1 MTVLETCLWHAS
13 DWIAWVDRSD
23 DARPERQALV
33 DRLLM
38 LRLSR
43 APRDLTLIHKPGRT
57 LLWRSAP
64 EGLRRTEP
72 GSVDEAGRQ
81 RPEVPAYPLE
91 GEVRDP
97 AGRYLPRRF
106 VLDVGTATGHAV
118 PVYRSPLGV
127 RYGRAGGLYGRAVF
141 SDGTPAAW
149 AILELTVTPPLTG
162 ALPYVA
168 QADGRGEFCL
178 ALDRLPALTRDAP
191 LSSYPATLR
200 VKASLTAA
208 RAWIEAQALVDPDA
222 LDTVEVDSL
231 PDLRVVPGRVAR
243 LASAGSA
250 QLELQPGP

>member
-1 MTVLETCLWHAS
+1 MAVLETCLWHAS
-13 DWIAWVDRSD
+13 DWIAWVDRSG
-23 DARPERQALV
+23 DARPERQPLV

-64 EGLRRTEP
+64 EGLRRTAP
-72 GSVDEAGRQ
+72 GSVDEVGRQ
-81 RPEVPAYPLE
+81 RPEMPAYRLE

-97 AGRYLPRRF
+97 AGHYLPRRF
-106 VLDVGTATGHAV
+106 ALDVGNAAGHAV

-127 RYGRAGGLYGRAVF
+127 RYGHAGGLYGRAAF
-141 SDGTPAAW
+141 DDGTPAAW

-162 ALPYVA
+162 ALAFVA
-168 QADGRGEFCL
+168 QADGRGEFRL
-178 ALDRLPALTRDAP
+178 ALDRVPALTRDAP

-200 VKASLTAA
+200 VKASRLAA
-208 RAWIEAQALVDPDA
+208 QDWVTSQTLVDPDA
-222 LDTVEVDSL
+222 LDTVAVKSL
-231 PDLRVVPGRVAR
+231 PELRIVPGRVVR
-243 LASAGSA
+243 LASADSE